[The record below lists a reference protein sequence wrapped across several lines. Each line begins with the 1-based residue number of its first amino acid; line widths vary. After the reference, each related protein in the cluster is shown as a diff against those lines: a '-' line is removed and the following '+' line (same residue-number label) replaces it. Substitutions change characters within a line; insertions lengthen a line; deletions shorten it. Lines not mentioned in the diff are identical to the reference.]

1 MPKWSMPGTR
11 LGPPQKVK
19 ESIAQWRPDG
29 ESLAWKIKTDLYRS
43 KAATDVWGR
52 RFFFAGE
59 QGMEFLGIF
68 LEILFRRA
76 RDIFEFK
83 YFLSKVRRS
92 YSFPSAGKYRM
103 CDHAK
108 TSPFYMVPIKGT
120 IFDLGVAPKKSLTI
134 GGKVEERERELTL
147 A

>member
-1 MPKWSMPGTR
+1 MPGTR
-11 LGPPQKVK
+11 LGPPQEVT

-29 ESLAWKIKTDLYRS
+29 ESFAWKIKTDQYRS

-52 RFFFAGE
+52 RFFFAGV

-92 YSFPSAGKYRM
+92 YFLPSY
-103 CDHAK
+103 
-108 TSPFYMVPIKGT
+108 FL
-120 IFDLGVAPKKSLTI
+120 F
-134 GGKVEERERELTL
+134 L
-147 A
+147 AR